1 LFRNQVS
8 HFACAVFPPR
18 AQDFSAAK
26 LAEQWGVS
34 RQGVALMFNNAM
46 KSENLYNEM
55 RAAGYEDDEFPV
67 WWFSPARD
75 EVSPVKDAQVGEVR
89 SQVTEVDEVL
99 EEVPPRKPTPIEDDP
114 QEAAFVT

>member
-1 LFRNQVS
+1 
-8 HFACAVFPPR
+8 
-18 AQDFSAAK
+18 
-26 LAEQWGVS
+26 
-34 RQGVALMFNNAM
+34 MFNNAM